1 MLFRSGKLPG
11 RPVTIPLTHKGAFLI
26 LPLRKSK
33 TLSNEGTSQS
43 SGMRLGMDF
52 GGVSGKLG
60 DKSKTT
66 AGKAIRGCVVE
77 IAEYLALLS
86 KRRTAAA

>member
-1 MLFRSGKLPG
+1 
-11 RPVTIPLTHKGAFLI
+11 
-26 LPLRKSK
+26 
-33 TLSNEGTSQS
+33 
-43 SGMRLGMDF
+43 MDF

-60 DKSKTT
+60 DKSKTP